1 MRILSWNCQGLGN
14 SWTVRSFHKL
24 VKDQAP
30 ITCFLMETRLDREGF
45 EYHCR
50 ELLYPNKFLVKK
62 PNGGGGLA
70 LIWKAEVQ
78 LDVINFTEHHILA
91 RVVED
96 DGFAWMLTC
105 FYEWLEA
112 SQKHKS
118 WALFNHL
125 RSFVDCPWCCIGDFN
140 AIISSIEKQSRFPPP
155 FKQMDE
161 FRAALDA
168 CNLVDLGYVGY
179 PYTWNNKRPE
189 MDNTKDR
196 LDRVMA
202 NTGWRNKF

>member
-30 ITCFLMETRLDREGF
+30 TTCFLMETRLDREGF

-50 ELLYPNKFLVKK
+50 ELPYPNKFLVKK

-78 LDVINFTEHHILA
+78 LDVINFTEHHIIA

-196 LDRVMA
+196 LDRVVA

>member
-1 MRILSWNCQGLGN
+1 M
-14 SWTVRSFHKL
+14 
-24 VKDQAP
+24 
-30 ITCFLMETRLDREGF
+30 
-45 EYHCR
+45 
-50 ELLYPNKFLVKK
+50 
-62 PNGGGGLA
+62 A

-78 LDVINFTEHHILA
+78 LDVINFTEHHIIA

-196 LDRVMA
+196 LDRVVA
-202 NTGWRNKF
+202 NTGWRKKF